1 MCVSSY
7 IWDSC
12 FFTKFESHCLS
23 LASSWLLVISVTGPG
38 NSRKFISVGILSKL
52 HKKLYHIEVTRECLE
67 CSLSCWL
74 KGYPHALDFRQKK
87 WTWSRFV
94 SKRFLF
100 VLRWRR
106 THFCRQ
112 WGLQEWVA
120 KGQKYFAWSWRSIRS
135 IQTLESL
142 PCPCPTHRMA
152 MWLVCLW
159 QS

>member
-23 LASSWLLVISVTGPG
+23 LASSWLLVISV
-38 NSRKFISVGILSKL
+38 GILSKL
-52 HKKLYHIEVTRECLE
+52 HKKRYHTEVTRECLE

-74 KGYPHALDFRQKK
+74 KGYPHALDFRQK
-87 WTWSRFV
+87 SGREV
-94 SKRFLF
+94 VLLAKRFLF
-100 VLRWRR
+100 ALRWRR
-106 THFCRQ
+106 IHFCRQ

-120 KGQKYFAWSWRSIRS
+120 KGQKYFTWSWRSICS
-135 IQTLESL
+135 IRTLEYL
-142 PCPCPTHRMA
+142 PWPCPIHRMT

-159 QS
+159 QSWLYQLSLCNY